1 MNMEKEVIEKYKEAG
16 RIAKEVREF
25 AKEFVKKGMTLLEI
39 AEKIEGKII
48 ESGAEI
54 AFPVNL
60 SINEIA
66 AHKTPI
72 PREETFAEGL
82 LKIDIGVCVSGYI
95 GDTAIALDLTDDK
108 KYSQMIELNEKLLNV
123 AKNKVNPNFEV
134 RDIGEVISKELD
146 ESNLANETNY
156 TIVHG
161 LTGHGLDQDL
171 IHTSPNIPNYANSN
185 SKKLENSAFAVEP
198 FLTTGAGEI
207 YEGAPGGIYSVENPN
222 GKIRD
227 RDAREIL
234 EFIIK
239 TYKTRPFCERW
250 LEKQGFRKIRF
261 TLNEL
266 TKLGIIHSYPLLIEK
281 TKAPV
286 SQMEHSFLISGE
298 EVVCTTC

>member
-1 MNMEKEVIEKYKEAG
+1 
-16 RIAKEVREF
+16 
-25 AKEFVKKGMTLLEI
+25 
-39 AEKIEGKII
+39 
-48 ESGAEI
+48 
-54 AFPVNL
+54 
-60 SINEIA
+60 
-66 AHKTPI
+66 
-72 PREETFAEGL
+72 
-82 LKIDIGVCVSGYI
+82 
-95 GDTAIALDLTDDK
+95 
-108 KYSQMIELNEKLLNV
+108 MIELNEKLLNV

-239 TYKTRPFCERW
+239 TYKTRPFCER
-250 LEKQGFRKIRF
+250 
-261 TLNEL
+261 
-266 TKLGIIHSYPLLIEK
+266 
-281 TKAPV
+281 
-286 SQMEHSFLISGE
+286 
-298 EVVCTTC
+298 